1 MTKTGKWILF
11 STLGLVFLVALT
23 CIILG
28 VTVMGGNRGSSS
40 PVAII
45 RMDGVISSTEPI
57 VDDLKKCLDDP
68 GIKVVI
74 MRLNTPGGVVAP
86 VQEITGIIKRL
97 RDKGKIVLASQ
108 ESVSASGG
116 YYIACSCNQIVTN
129 PGTITGSIGVILSIP
144 SLKGLLEKVGVGVR
158 VIKSGEMKD
167 SGSPW
172 RELTPN
178 EEQVILTMVMDVYQ
192 QFLDTVVAGRS
203 EAIRNLWAKNRNV
216 KPEQIDAAEIAAYIK
231 SIADGRTFSGSQAY
245 QWGMA
250 DRLGSLED
258 TIDLARE
265 LAGVPED
272 KSPPR
277 EFTHRKGFLAE
288 LLTENPIHDVTSTF
302 TEVSIRFQLY

>member
-11 STLGLVFLVALT
+11 STLGLVVLVALF

-28 VTVMGGNRGSSS
+28 VTVMSGDRGSSS
-40 PVAII
+40 PVAIV
-45 RMDGVISSTEPI
+45 RMEGVISSTEP
-57 VDDLKKCLDDP
+57 VVADLKKCLDDP
-68 GIKVVI
+68 GVKVVI

-86 VQEITGIIKRL
+86 VQEICGIIRRL
-97 RDKGKIVLASQ
+97 RDKGKIVIASQ

-116 YYIACSCNQIVTN
+116 YYIACACNQIVTN

-144 SLKGLLEKVGVGVR
+144 SLQGLLEKVGVGVR

-172 RELTPN
+172 REMTTG
-178 EEQVILTMVMDVYQ
+178 EEQVLLTMVMDVYG
-192 QFLDTVVAGRS
+192 QFLDHVVAGRT
-203 EAIRNLWAKNRNV
+203 EAIRNLWAKNRNL
-216 KPEQIDAAEIAAYIK
+216 KPEQISDAEISAFIK
-231 SIADGRTFSGSQAY
+231 SIADGRTFSGSQAV

-250 DRLGSLED
+250 DRLGSLD
-258 TIDLARE
+258 DAIDLARE
-265 LAGVPED
+265 LAGTPED

-277 EFTHRKGFLAE
+277 EFAHRKGLLAE
-288 LLTENPIHDVTSTF
+288 LLTENPVHDVTSTF